1 VASETKMCIDT
12 SENIILN
19 GAEIRGK
26 MRSTS
31 SFRVKKAQVWFG
43 MIEKLL

>member
-1 VASETKMCIDT
+1 MASETKMCIDT
-12 SENIILN
+12 SENSILK

-26 MRSTS
+26 MRSKS
-31 SFRVKKAQVWFG
+31 SFIVKKAQVWFG